1 MSNEVLENIK
11 SRRSVRTN
19 TEQQVSAGDLNLILE
34 AAAYAPS
41 GMNFQTWHF
50 TAIQD
55 AAVLT
60 ELNEKIKG
68 AFAKS
73 DDPHLQERGHSET
86 YCCYYHAPTLVIV
99 SNEPTRWWA
108 SMDCAC
114 ALQNIFL
121 AAKSLG
127 IGSCWINQLGQT
139 CDDPDV
145 RAFLTRLGIPE
156 KSPCV
161 RLCRLGLCPCGRSR
175 ERKEAGGRHGNRNP
189 LTVHVSCIGGGPVYI
204 PARMCHTATR
214 WQPDPAST
222 KK

>member
-11 SRRSVRTN
+11 SRRSVRTY
-19 TEQQVSAGDLNLILE
+19 TERQVSAGDLNLILE

-99 SNEPTRWWA
+99 SRAYPLVGAYGLR
-108 SMDCAC
+108 MR
-114 ALQNIFL
+114 L
-121 AAKSLG
+121 AEYFPCRQVFG
-127 IGSCWINQLGQT
+127 H
-139 CDDPDV
+139 
-145 RAFLTRLGIPE
+145 RL
-156 KSPCV
+156 
-161 RLCRLGLCPCGRSR
+161 LL
-175 ERKEAGGRHGNRNP
+175 
-189 LTVHVSCIGGGPVYI
+189 
-204 PARMCHTATR
+204 
-214 WQPDPAST
+214 D
-222 KK
+222 

>member
-11 SRRSVRTN
+11 SRRSVRTY
-19 TEQQVSAGDLNLILE
+19 TERQVSAGDLNLILE

-50 TAIQD
+50 TAIQN

-99 SNEPTRWWA
+99 SNELPLVGA
-108 SMDCAC
+108 Y
-114 ALQNIFL
+114 
-121 AAKSLG
+121 
-127 IGSCWINQLGQT
+127 
-139 CDDPDV
+139 
-145 RAFLTRLGIPE
+145 
-156 KSPCV
+156 
-161 RLCRLGLCPCGRSR
+161 GL
-175 ERKEAGGRHGNRNP
+175 
-189 LTVHVSCIGGGPVYI
+189 
-204 PARMCHTATR
+204 RMCLAEYFPCRQVFGHR
-214 WQPDPAST
+214 LLLD
-222 KK
+222 